1 MITLEDLTELCKEYK
16 KDYQH
21 ASPGYQTYSRTLKKN
36 IPGKTQLR
44 NAFIDNLN
52 EYKILC
58 DDESVCAK
66 IEAMLKKYA

>member
-1 MITLEDLTELCKEYK
+1 MDELKQLLKEYK
-16 KDYQH
+16 EDYIN
-21 ASPGYQTYSRTLKKN
+21 AAPGYQSWSKTLKRN